1 MIQPFFV
8 FVCFGGARCSLGE
21 TYEEALMVVY
31 KTIKPNDLFWL
42 SYYSWG
48 FNNLP

>member
-1 MIQPFFV
+1 MLRNKV
-8 FVCFGGARCSLGE
+8 EYGGCMARE
-21 TYEEALMVVY
+21 
-31 KTIKPNDLFWL
+31 IKKGKLRL